1 MGIGMR
7 ELIVI
12 LLVVLVVFGT
22 KKLTT
27 IGSDLGNAVRGFKKA
42 MSDGENDESASTT
55 TPPRQIRSDGAD
67 AEFPESKT
75 RDAAQS
81 AQKSDR
87 PA

>member
-27 IGSDLGNAVRGFKKA
+27 IGTDLGNAVRGFKKA
-42 MSDGENDESASTT
+42 VSDGENEDSKSA
-55 TPPRQIRSDGAD
+55 PPRQIRAEGAD

-75 RDAAQS
+75 RETAQTT
-81 AQKSDR
+81 QKSDH